1 MQQFQPFSL
10 NLKGRLL
17 EADRPLVMGILN
29 VTPDSFYDGS
39 RSFDADTVSR
49 RVEQMVVEGAD
60 IIDIGAYSSRPGADD
75 VSIDEE
81 LKRLNMGMTIV
92 RRITPDITV
101 SVDTFR
107 ARVARVAVNEM
118 DANIINDISGGDL
131 DPDMF
136 DTVAELAVP
145 YVLMHMRGTPAT
157 MQSMTDYNDVTADV
171 ITDLS
176 VKLNRLNLAGAAD
189 VIIDPGFGFSK
200 TLDDNYRLMESLP
213 TFGEAFPGRPLLVG
227 VSRKSM
233 LTRLLGIAPDDALN
247 ATTALNTIAMTLG
260 ASILRVH
267 DVKACVE
274 AVKVASRFINAHP

>member
-49 RVEQMVVEGAD
+49 RVEQMVAEGAD

-92 RRITPDITV
+92 RRITPDIPV

-176 VKLNRLNLAGAAD
+176 VKLNRLNLAGVAD

-260 ASILRVH
+260 ASIMRVH

-274 AVKVASRFINAHP
+274 AVKVASRFINTHP

>member
-39 RSFDADTVSR
+39 RSFDTDTVSR
-49 RVEQMVVEGAD
+49 RVEQMVAEGAD

-75 VSIDEE
+75 VSVDEE
-81 LKRLNMGMTIV
+81 LRRLAMGMEII
-92 RRITPDITV
+92 RHITPDIPV

-176 VKLNRLNLAGAAD
+176 VKLNRLNLAGVAD

-274 AVKVASRFINAHP
+274 AVKVASRFLNSF